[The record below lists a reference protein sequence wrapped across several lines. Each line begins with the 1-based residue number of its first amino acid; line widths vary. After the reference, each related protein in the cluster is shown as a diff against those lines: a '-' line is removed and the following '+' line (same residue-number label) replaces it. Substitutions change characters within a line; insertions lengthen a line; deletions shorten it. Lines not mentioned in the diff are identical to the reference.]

1 MIGSL
6 RGRLLDRLGNEL
18 LVEVAGVGYRVN
30 VSAGTLRSVGAEGS
44 EVILH
49 VHHYNKP
56 DVEAL
61 YGFSSISERRIFE
74 AMLEANRVGP
84 SLAMSIMETHDAA
97 SLQRALQN
105 GDVDALTLVPGV
117 GVKTAQRLLVEL
129 QACLDVPGLVPTAP
143 PAGARSDVRSDLREA
158 LVELGFPL
166 EKVVEVLAELPA
178 DGGEEELLRQALQS
192 LTAGS

>member
-6 RGRLLDRLGNEL
+6 RGRLIDRLSNEL

-44 EVILH
+44 EVLLH

-61 YGFSSISERRIFE
+61 YGFASISERRIFE

-129 QACLDVPGLVPTAP
+129 QACLDVPGLVPAAP
-143 PAGARSDVRSDLREA
+143 PVGVGSDVHSDLRAA

-166 EKVVEVLAELPA
+166 EKVVEVLAELP
-178 DGGEEELLRQALQS
+178 EEGSEAELLRQALQS
-192 LTAGS
+192 LTPGS

>member
-6 RGRLLDRLGNEL
+6 RGRLIDRLGNEL
-18 LVEVAGVGYRVN
+18 LVEVAGVGYRVS

-44 EVILH
+44 EVMLH

-61 YGFSSISERRIFE
+61 YGFASISERRIFE

-143 PAGARSDVRSDLREA
+143 PDGARSDVHSDLREA

-166 EKVVEVLAELPA
+166 EKVLEVLAELPA
-178 DGGEEELLRQALQS
+178 EGGEEELLRQALQS

>member
-6 RGRLLDRLGNEL
+6 RGRLIDRLGNEL
-18 LVEVAGVGYRVN
+18 LVEVAGVGYRVS

-44 EVILH
+44 EVMLH

-61 YGFSSISERRIFE
+61 YGFASISERRIFE

-143 PAGARSDVRSDLREA
+143 PDGARSDVHSDLREA

-178 DGGEEELLRQALQS
+178 EGGEEELLRQALQS
-192 LTAGS
+192 LMAGS